1 MTDRVEKAVEE
12 FKILVGLS
20 PSAPSYAALG
30 LSYRYL
36 GRFDESR
43 KNFQEGLK
51 LDPHNASCLFNLGY
65 IEKQQGNQAA
75 AERLFQQALKSN
87 PDFSEALLEL
97 ANLRIA
103 DKRLQEAAI
112 LLKRYI
118 KVSSDPASGYY
129 KLAMVERSLHQT
141 EAAQRDLALFQAAS
155 RDSSSG
161 THPYQHLF
169 EYLDSRSNLAPRART
184 QLDESELLEQVKKH
198 PDRPQDLYLLAETY
212 LKLGKREEA
221 RSTIAQLDQVS
232 AGNYRIQAGVG
243 VLSPAIIYMMMP
255 SCIFRQHCRPVP
267 IPTM

>member
-1 MTDRVEKAVEE
+1 MAQSYFEDAIPLLESGLKNAPQRADLHAALGESYFMTDKVEKAVEE

-103 DKRLQEAAI
+103 DKRFEEAAI

-118 KVSSDPASGYY
+118 KVSRDPASGYY

-141 EAAQRDLALFQAAS
+141 EAAQRDLALFQSAVERFLLGYAS
-155 RDSSSG
+155 
-161 THPYQHLF
+161 L
-169 EYLDSRSNLAPRART
+169 
-184 QLDESELLEQVKKH
+184 
-198 PDRPQDLYLLAETY
+198 
-212 LKLGKREEA
+212 
-221 RSTIAQLDQVS
+221 
-232 AGNYRIQAGVG
+232 
-243 VLSPAIIYMMMP
+243 PA
-255 SCIFRQHCRPVP
+255 SF
-267 IPTM
+267 